1 MPTDEP
7 VNTAPIQQ
15 FIQRVKAADPGHQKE
30 VKIDIATAKN
40 LTYSLA
46 TILARLAGDY
56 ESIITKQSKAEDTIS
71 VKADG
76 GSL

>member
-15 FIQRVKAADPGHQKE
+15 FIQRVKAADTGHQKE

>member
-15 FIQRVKAADPGHQKE
+15 FIQRVKAADTGHQKE

-56 ESIITKQSKAEDTIS
+56 ESIITKQSKAEETIS

>member
-15 FIQRVKAADPGHQKE
+15 FIQRVKAADTGHQKE

-56 ESIITKQSKAEDTIS
+56 ESIITKQSKADDTIS

>member
-7 VNTAPIQQ
+7 INTAPIQQ
-15 FIQRVKAADPGHQKE
+15 FIQRVKAADTGHQKE